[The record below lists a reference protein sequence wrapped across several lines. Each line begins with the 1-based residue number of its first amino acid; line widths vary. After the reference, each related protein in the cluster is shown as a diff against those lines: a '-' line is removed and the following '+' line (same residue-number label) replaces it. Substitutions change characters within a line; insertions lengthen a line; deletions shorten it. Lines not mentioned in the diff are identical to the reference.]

1 MSKWADY
8 LCHQAGLENYIQD
21 PGQARPGTL
30 KIEYK
35 TIKTGVVCWYQTV
48 KSLTQNVKYLDFL
61 KSLKFLK
68 VTWS

>member
-1 MSKWADY
+1 MGRLLVS
-8 LCHQAGLENYIQD
+8 
-21 PGQARPGTL
+21 PGRIRELLSRPRAARPGTL

-35 TIKTGVVCWYQTV
+35 TIKTGMVCWYQTV

-61 KSLKFLK
+61 KFLR